1 MKIRN
6 GFVSNSS
13 SSSFVLLG
21 AYVDNLTDEQI
32 DILEQDE
39 SILEYRCDDDDGYC
53 IGIDPNYIHNESRT
67 IADLK
72 VFVLDEIQ
80 TKFPELNVNYVEF
93 VSGTQFD

>member
-1 MKIRN
+1 MKIRQ

-21 AYVDNLTDEQI
+21 AYVDNLTDEQLN
-32 DILEQDE
+32 ILEQDE
-39 SILEYRCDDDDGYC
+39 SILEYRCDEDGYC
-53 IGIDPNYIHNESRT
+53 IGIDPNYIHNVSQT

-80 TKFPELNVNYVEF
+80 TKFPELNVNYVQF